1 MLKFSCMKKVIIILT
16 LILLN
21 VNSAYAKVIHV
32 NLDDMIQIGFQHNQ
46 QMKIKRLELEA
57 AEKDIKIA
65 NRLQNPQI
73 QSNIVMGNV
82 ALGNSSQAGIALP
95 IEVMKR
101 GVRKNAAIEQ
111 YKIKDTELKQF
122 QHNFKLQVMQA
133 YFEVLYAK
141 SVYKIQEDRL
151 KLFERLVQ
159 ITTDRPEDSV
169 SYEID
174 NLKADIQYATQKI
187 ELNRA
192 RAEMLAKQ
200 FELNK
205 VLNTGDDSVM
215 YDTQESTLFGDW
227 AFLKIKLPEYKFIEK
242 TALEYS
248 YMIRIS
254 ENTIKKSELEAKL
267 ATRQRIPD
275 VTLAGGYA
283 WQAHPKAVD
292 YGGAFIG
299 MGMDIPILYNYTP
312 DIQKAEIFLE
322 KNKAN
327 KVAYE
332 YQLKF
337 ALKKDYNIFKY
348 SAENMEYSKKI
359 LEDSKRIVKLSTES
373 YIAGRNSYS
382 DLVINENAHQDILT
396 TYLSAMSRH
405 FYSYLELMQDIGHD
419 ILIEDE
425 VL

>member
-1 MLKFSCMKKVIIILT
+1 
-16 LILLN
+16 
-21 VNSAYAKVIHV
+21 
-32 NLDDMIQIGFQHNQ
+32 
-46 QMKIKRLELEA
+46 
-57 AEKDIKIA
+57 
-65 NRLQNPQI
+65 
-73 QSNIVMGNV
+73 MGNV

-205 VLNTGDDSVM
+205 VLNVQAMIVLCMTLRNQLYLETGH
-215 YDTQESTLFGDW
+215 F
-227 AFLKIKLPEYKFIEK
+227 KNK
-242 TALEYS
+242 TAG
-248 YMIRIS
+248 I
-254 ENTIKKSELEAKL
+254 
-267 ATRQRIPD
+267 
-275 VTLAGGYA
+275 
-283 WQAHPKAVD
+283 
-292 YGGAFIG
+292 
-299 MGMDIPILYNYTP
+299 
-312 DIQKAEIFLE
+312 
-322 KNKAN
+322 
-327 KVAYE
+327 
-332 YQLKF
+332 
-337 ALKKDYNIFKY
+337 
-348 SAENMEYSKKI
+348 
-359 LEDSKRIVKLSTES
+359 
-373 YIAGRNSYS
+373 
-382 DLVINENAHQDILT
+382 
-396 TYLSAMSRH
+396 
-405 FYSYLELMQDIGHD
+405 
-419 ILIEDE
+419 
-425 VL
+425 

>member
-267 ATRQRIPD
+267 ARRQRIPD

-322 KNKAN
+322 KT
-327 KVAYE
+327 
-332 YQLKF
+332 
-337 ALKKDYNIFKY
+337 
-348 SAENMEYSKKI
+348 
-359 LEDSKRIVKLSTES
+359 KL
-373 YIAGRNSYS
+373 IK
-382 DLVINENAHQDILT
+382 
-396 TYLSAMSRH
+396 
-405 FYSYLELMQDIGHD
+405 
-419 ILIEDE
+419 
-425 VL
+425 